1 MGKLD
6 GRVAIVTGGA
16 SGIGRGMA
24 EAFAAEGCTGI
35 TLVDLNEEGATTTAA
50 TCADA
55 GAGTLVV
62 RADVTSE
69 DDWVRV
75 VSETK
80 ATFGGRIDV
89 CCNNAGIA
97 TSSLVKDMS
106 LELWQQM
113 IDVDLTSVF
122 LGCRAVLPTM
132 LEQDYG
138 RIINTGSQLGL
149 RGAAT
154 VAHYCA
160 AKGGVHALSKSLAY
174 EVADTG
180 IRVNALA
187 PGPTQTEMLADLPEG
202 DNRGDSTR
210 GAPGPIRTDRR
221 DRPDGRPSRLRGRW
235 RLLPWRG
242 HECLGWTRHVV
253 AGGS

>member
-6 GRVAIVTGGA
+6 GRVALVTGSA

-24 EAFAAEGCTGI
+24 EAFAEEGCAGVA
-35 TLVDLNEEGATTTAA
+35 LVDLNEDGARA
-50 TCADA
+50 TA
-55 GAGTLVV
+55 GACEKAGAKTLVV

-69 DDWVRV
+69 ADWDRV
-75 VSETK
+75 IEETK
-80 ATFGGRIDV
+80 AALGGRIDI

-97 TSSLVKDMS
+97 TSSPVKDMS

-138 RIINTGSQLGL
+138 RIVNTGSQLGL
-149 RGAAT
+149 RGAP
-154 VAHYCA
+154 VLAHYCA
-160 AKGGVHALSKSLAY
+160 AKGGVHALTKSLAY
-174 EVADTG
+174 EVAETG

-187 PGPTQTEMLADLPEG
+187 PGPTHTAMTAGLPDPVTEAIRLEVPMKRFARVEEIVPTVVLLASEDG
-202 DNRGDSTR
+202 GGYYH
-210 GAPGPIRTDRR
+210 GAVMNVSG
-221 DRPDGRPSRLRGRW
+221 
-235 RLLPWRG
+235 G
-242 HECLGWTRHVV
+242 HVTW
-253 AGGS
+253 

>member
-187 PGPTQTEMLADLPEG
+187 PGPTQTEMLADLPE
-202 DNRGDSTR
+202 STTEAIR
-210 GAPGPIRTDRR
+210 LEVPLGRFARIDEIVPTVVLLASEDGGGYYHGAVMNVSG
-221 DRPDGRPSRLRGRW
+221 
-235 RLLPWRG
+235 G
-242 HECLGWTRHVV
+242 HVTW
-253 AGGS
+253 

>member
-6 GRVAIVTGGA
+6 GRVAMVTGSA

-24 EAFAAEGCTGI
+24 TAFAEEGCAGI
-35 TLVDLNEEGATTTAA
+35 ALVDLNEDGARATAD
-50 TCADA
+50 TCEEA
-55 GAGTLVV
+55 GAKTLVV
-62 RADVTSE
+62 AADVTSE
-69 DDWVRV
+69 DDWTRV
-75 VSETK
+75 VDETK
-80 ATFGGRIDV
+80 AAFGGRIDV

-97 TSSLVKDMS
+97 TSGLVKDMS
-106 LELWQQM
+106 LDLWQQM

-149 RGAAT
+149 RGAPN

-160 AKGGVHALSKSLAY
+160 AKGGVHALTKSLAY
-174 EVADTG
+174 EVAETG

-187 PGPTQTEMLADLPEG
+187 PGPTQTDMLSDLPDATTEAIRQEVPMKRFARVEEIVPTVVLLASEDG
-202 DNRGDSTR
+202 GGYYH
-210 GAPGPIRTDRR
+210 GAVMNVSG
-221 DRPDGRPSRLRGRW
+221 
-235 RLLPWRG
+235 G
-242 HECLGWTRHVV
+242 HVTW
-253 AGGS
+253 